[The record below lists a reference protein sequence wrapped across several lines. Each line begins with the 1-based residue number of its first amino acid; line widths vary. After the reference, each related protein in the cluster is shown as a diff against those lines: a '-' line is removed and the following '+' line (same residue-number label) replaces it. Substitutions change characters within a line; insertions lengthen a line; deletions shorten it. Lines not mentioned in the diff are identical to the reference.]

1 MNDPSKTNQDLIEEI
16 SSLKQKIKE
25 LERSETD
32 LKWAKKAL
40 QQQHEL
46 VMALGRATDLQEN
59 LAVCLS
65 SALIVTEM
73 DCGGIYL
80 VDEAS
85 KGFRLAQHV
94 GLSEAFVLIAKIV
107 EPESPHAR
115 LIHAGQPVYIKHSDL
130 TADGQKL
137 HEGLRALAVIPVCH
151 QGQVIASL
159 NIASHTM
166 DETPR
171 EIRPLIES
179 LAMQMGSFLSRTI
192 MMEALRNSEE
202 RFRELAETLPEAVF
216 ETDLQGILTF
226 ANRNAFDCF
235 GYTQQDFAGGLK
247 ALDFIATCDIERA
260 QTNIQRIMNGE
271 NIGLNEYTVRRKD
284 GSTFPSIINTSVIV
298 RGGKPFGLRG
308 FIIDITERK
317 RAEEALRQ
325 RESYLS
331 AIIENQPGLVWLK
344 DTDSR
349 FLAVNQAFAISC
361 GKQKAEELVG
371 KTDLDI
377 WPKELAE
384 KYRRDDF
391 EIVETKKPVIVEE
404 LIYDQG
410 KTRWF
415 ETFKT
420 PVLDGQGMVI
430 GTTGYA
436 RDISERKQAEEKL
449 RHMNAFLDSIVENI
463 PNMIFL
469 KDAKE
474 LRFVRFNRAGE
485 DLLGNPR
492 EDLMGKNDYDFFPKE
507 QADLFTQKDREALNS
522 KEVVVIPEE
531 PIRTRY
537 KGERILHTKKVPI
550 LDAKGEPEYLLG
562 ISEDITERKRLEA
575 QLMNAQKMEA
585 IGTLSGGI
593 AHDFNNI
600 LMGIQ
605 GYASLMMLDI
615 SADHPHYKRLKH
627 IEELVKNASD
637 LTGQLLGFARGG
649 KYVVK
654 PVNMNEVIEKT
665 STMFG
670 RTKKEVAIHRKYE
683 KDIWVVEADQ
693 SQIEQVL
700 LNLYLN
706 AWQAMPAGGDLS
718 IETKNVVVG
727 KDYANGYSMIPGRYL
742 QICISDTGVGMDEK
756 TKDRIFEP
764 FFTTKE
770 LGRGTGLGLAMVYG
784 ITKNHKGFIDVISE
798 PGRGTTFLLYFPA
811 SEKGV
816 VKEKHAAPK
825 IMRGTE
831 TILLIDDEPD
841 VLAVSREIF
850 ESLGYSVYA
859 VKNGEEAITLYKQK
873 KDKIDLIVLDMIM
886 PGLSGSETF
895 DRIRVLNP
903 SSKIILSSGYSLNS
917 QAQQIMD
924 KGCNGFIQKPFNITH
939 ISLKIRDVLEG

>member
-1 MNDPSKTNQDLIEEI
+1 MNDSSKTNKDLIEEL
-16 SSLKQKIKE
+16 SSLKQRIKE
-25 LERSETD
+25 LERSKTNLE
-32 LKWAKKAL
+32 WSKKAL

-46 VMALGRATDLQEN
+46 VMALGRTTDLQEN
-59 LAVCLS
+59 MAVCLS

-80 VDEAS
+80 VDEVS
-85 KGFRLAQHV
+85 KGFHLAQQV
-94 GLSEAFVLIAKIV
+94 GLSEAFVLIAKTI

-151 QGQVIASL
+151 QGQAIACL

-166 DETPR
+166 DETPQ
-171 EIRPLIES
+171 EIRPFIES

-202 RFRELAETLPEAVF
+202 RFRELAETLPETVF
-216 ETDLQGILTF
+216 ETDLQGMVTF

-235 GYTQQDFAGGLK
+235 GYTQQDFAGGLN

-260 QTNIQRIMNGE
+260 QANIQRNMNGE
-271 NIGLNEYTVRRKD
+271 NIGLNEYTLRRKD
-284 GSTFPSIINTSVIV
+284 GSTFPSIINSSVIV
-298 RGGKPFGLRG
+298 RDGKPFGLRG
-308 FIIDITERK
+308 FVIDITERK
-317 RAEEALRQ
+317 LAEGVLRQ

-349 FLAVNQAFAISC
+349 FLAVNRAFAISC
-361 GKQKAEELVG
+361 GKQKAEELAG

-384 KYRRDDF
+384 KYRRDDL
-391 EIVETKKPVIVEE
+391 EIMDTKKPAVVEE
-404 LIYDQG
+404 PIYDQG

-436 RDISERKQAEEKL
+436 RDISERKRAEEHL
-449 RHMNAFLDSIVENI
+449 RHMNTFLDSIVENI

-474 LRFVRFNRAGE
+474 LRFVSFNRAGE
-485 DLLGNPR
+485 DLLGNSR
-492 EDLMGKNDYDFFPKE
+492 EDLLGKNDYDLFPKE
-507 QADLFTQKDREALNS
+507 QADFFTQKDREALGS
-522 KEVVVIPEE
+522 EEVVVIPEE
-531 PIRTRY
+531 SICTRY

-562 ISEDITERKRLEA
+562 ISEDITERKMLEA
-575 QLMNAQKMEA
+575 QLMNSQKMEA
-585 IGTLSGGI
+585 IGTLAGGI
-593 AHDFNNI
+593 AHDFNNL

-605 GYASLMMLDI
+605 GYASLILLDI
-615 SADHPHYKRLKH
+615 DPSDPHYEKLKR
-627 IEELVKNASD
+627 IEEQVQSGAV
-637 LTGQLLGFARGG
+637 LTRQLLGFARGG
-649 KYVVK
+649 RYEVK
-654 PVNMNEVIEKT
+654 PVNMNEVIKKT
-665 STMFG
+665 SAMFG
-670 RTKKEVAIHRKYE
+670 RTRKEITIHRKYE
-683 KDIWVVEADQ
+683 KNVWVIEADQ
-693 SQIEQVL
+693 GQIEQVL

-706 AWQAMPAGGDLS
+706 AWHAMPAGGDLS
-718 IETKNVVVG
+718 IETKNIVVG
-727 KDYANGYSMIPGRYL
+727 KDYANSYSMIPGRYL
-742 QICISDTGVGMDEK
+742 QISISDTGVGMDEK
-756 TKDRIFEP
+756 TKERIFEP

-784 ITKNHKGFIDVISE
+784 ITKNHNGFIDVTSK
-798 PGRGTTFLLYFPA
+798 PGHGTAFVLYFPA

-816 VKEKHAAPK
+816 AKEKPTVPESIK
-825 IMRGTE
+825 GTE

-841 VLAVSREIF
+841 VLAVSKAIL

-859 VKNGEEAITLYKQK
+859 FKNGEEATELYKQK
-873 KDKIDLIVLDMIM
+873 MDEIGLVVLDMIM

-895 DRIRVLNP
+895 DRIMELNT
-903 SSKIILSSGYSLNS
+903 SAKIILSSGYSLND
-917 QAQQIMD
+917 QAQQIMN
-924 KGCNGFIQKPFNITH
+924 KGCLGFIQKPFDIVQL
-939 ISLKIRDVLEG
+939 SRKVREVLD